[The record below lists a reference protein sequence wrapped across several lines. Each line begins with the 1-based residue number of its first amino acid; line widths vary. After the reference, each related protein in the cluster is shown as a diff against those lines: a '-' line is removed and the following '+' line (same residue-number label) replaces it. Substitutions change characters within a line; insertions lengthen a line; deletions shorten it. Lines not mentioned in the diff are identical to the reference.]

1 MIGAAILAQSK
12 SSHRW
17 LREHFSDEYVIRSRE
32 EGYRSRACYKLMEL
46 DDKYNLIKPGMQVV
60 DLGAAP
66 GGWSQV
72 AVQRVGK
79 SGRVV
84 ASDILEMEPIEG
96 VHFLTGDFTQ
106 DRVYQD
112 LCRLLGDQGADLVI
126 SDMAPNLSGVKGV
139 DQPRLMS
146 LVELA
151 LDFALGAL
159 QRGGSFVTKIFHG
172 EGFDEFV
179 KLCRQHFDQV
189 RIYKP
194 KSSRSRSS
202 EVYVVATGFKKS
214 D

>member
-1 MIGAAILAQSK
+1 M
-12 SSHRW
+12 
-17 LREHFSDEYVIRSRE
+17 REHFNDEYVRRSQQ

-46 DDKYNLIKPGMQVV
+46 DDKYHLLKPNMRVV

-72 AVQRVGK
+72 AVERLRGSGK
-79 SGRVV
+79 VI

-96 VHFLTGDFTQ
+96 VDFLRGDFTE
-106 DRVYQD
+106 DRVYED
-112 LCRLLGDQGADLVI
+112 LCRMIGDKGADLVI

-139 DQPRLMS
+139 DQPRLML

-151 LDFALGAL
+151 LDFAIGILG
-159 QRGGSFVTKIFHG
+159 RGGAFVTKIFHG
-172 EGFDEFV
+172 EGFDEYV
-179 KLCRQHFDQV
+179 KLCRQHFKQV

-202 EVYVVATGFKKS
+202 EVYIVAQEFTKVE
-214 D
+214 